1 MATTLEQP
9 PRTRPT
15 GRAAPRP
22 EPLRLEPARRRVRL
36 PELLVGLVL
45 VGAFGLGAVLWR
57 SAGDAR
63 LPVAV
68 LFAPVARGAVLAEAD
83 LRPAEVALGDGV
95 RAVAWADR
103 GRLVGKTAVADLPAG
118 AVLVD
123 ALVADRVALGAGEAL
138 VGLKLGPGGYPAGDL
153 RVGDPVTVVGA
164 VPAGAADTN
173 AAATPP
179 AAIAAGATVWAITD
193 LADQEATVLVTLR
206 MAEADA
212 PRVSAVADQVRVVR
226 VVR

>member
-1 MATTLEQP
+1 M
-9 PRTRPT
+9 
-15 GRAAPRP
+15 
-22 EPLRLEPARRRVRL
+22 RL

-68 LFAPVARGAVLAEAD
+68 LLAPVARGAVLAEAD

-103 GRLVGKTAVADLPAG
+103 ARLVGKTAVADLPAG

-123 ALVADRVALGAGEAL
+123 ALVADQAALGAGEAL

-153 RVGDPVTVVGA
+153 RAGDPVTVVGA
-164 VPAGAADTN
+164 MTAGATDAGAA
-173 AAATPP
+173 APATIT
-179 AAIAAGATVWAITD
+179 ASATVWAITD
-193 LADQEATVLVTLR
+193 LTDQEASVLVTLR
-206 MAEADA
+206 LAEADA
-212 PRVSAVADQVRVVR
+212 ARVSALADQVRVVR